1 MTDTPTLSRPQF
13 HVWMNPPASGERV
26 AGEPLSGQP
35 EPEYVGVVT
44 ITHGDQLR
52 AELEGPRHGLHSMK
66 DAPMHYTTLWVWAA
80 MVRSGTY
87 AGKFG
92 QFKADDLA
100 DLSPVKDDQV
110 QEDGDDAD
118 PTNPDSSIG

>member
-13 HVWMNPPASGERV
+13 HVWMNTRAS
-26 AGEPLSGQP
+26 ADDQP